1 MDVDLLT
8 RMVGE
13 LVPYHDRVGLPGL
26 GTFVAEEV
34 PASFSDRG
42 YTINPPYRKL
52 TFISGRPQDD
62 LLIKFYAAR
71 NSVDYEAAKAI
82 LTQYLTEMKEV
93 LKDRKVIMMPGL
105 GRLRATRENNFFFVA
120 DPDLDIYPD
129 GYGLAPISL
138 KSHTTS
144 WDEIDIPPI
153 PVHIPAPEP
162 AAPAEE
168 PAPAPAEKP
177 EPVAAP
183 VDEPV
188 EAPAPAPEPVVA
200 PVDEPV
206 EAPAPAPEPVAAPV
220 DEPVEAPA
228 PAPEPVAPAA
238 EPAPGQEPAPVEEPI
253 EARLNAP
260 GVSHA
265 KRWWIPLVVLVA
277 LAAIGLAVFMI
288 LAQVAPDF
296 IDSIL
301 YTPEE
306 LRIINY

>member
-1 MDVDLLT
+1 
-8 RMVGE
+8 MVGE

-26 GTFVAEEV
+26 GTFVSEEV

-62 LLIKFYAAR
+62 LLIKFYAVR
-71 NSVDYEAAKAI
+71 NSVDYEAAKSI
-82 LTQYLTEMKEV
+82 LTQYLSEMKEV

-120 DPDLDIYPD
+120 DPDLDIFPD

-144 WDEIDIPPI
+144 WEEIVIPPI
-153 PVHIPAPEP
+153 PVNIPAPQSDATPAPEEVPAVEP
-162 AAPAEE
+162 SSAVS
-168 PAPAPAEKP
+168 PAPAPAEASSDAQA
-177 EPVAAP
+177 EPVTPA
-183 VDEPV
+183 V
-188 EAPAPAPEPVVA
+188 EPAPASEPV
-200 PVDEPV
+200 
-206 EAPAPAPEPVAAPV
+206 PASAKRPKPAK
-220 DEPVEAPA
+220 
-228 PAPEPVAPAA
+228 
-238 EPAPGQEPAPVEEPI
+238 
-253 EARLNAP
+253 RF
-260 GVSHA
+260 
-265 KRWWIPLVVLVA
+265 RWWIPIIILVA
-277 LAAIGLAVFMI
+277 LAAIALAVFMI

>member
-1 MDVDLLT
+1 
-8 RMVGE
+8 MVGE

-153 PVHIPAPEP
+153 PVHIPAP
-162 AAPAEE
+162 
-168 PAPAPAEKP
+168 APAEK
-177 EPVAAP
+177 
-183 VDEPV
+183 
-188 EAPAPAPEPVVA
+188 
-200 PVDEPV
+200 
-206 EAPAPAPEPVAAPV
+206 PEPVAAPV

-238 EPAPGQEPAPVEEPI
+238 EPSPAEAPAPSSESQ
-253 EARLNAP
+253 ARLNAP

-265 KRWWIPLVVLVA
+265 KRWWIPIVVLVA

>member
-1 MDVDLLT
+1 
-8 RMVGE
+8 MVGE

-26 GTFVAEEV
+26 GTFVSEEV

-62 LLIKFYAAR
+62 LLIKFYAVR

-82 LTQYLTEMKEV
+82 LTQYLSEMKEV

-120 DPDLDIYPD
+120 DPDLDIFPD

-144 WDEIDIPPI
+144 WEEIVIPPI
-153 PVHIPAPEP
+153 PVNIPAPQSDATPAPEEAPAVEP
-162 AAPAEE
+162 SPAEE
-168 PAPAPAEKP
+168 PAPA
-177 EPVAAP
+177 
-183 VDEPV
+183 
-188 EAPAPAPEPVVA
+188 
-200 PVDEPV
+200 
-206 EAPAPAPEPVAAPV
+206 
-220 DEPVEAPA
+220 
-228 PAPEPVAPAA
+228 
-238 EPAPGQEPAPVEEPI
+238 QEPAPAEEPSPAS
-253 EARLNAP
+253 EPVPA
-260 GVSHA
+260 SA
-265 KRWWIPLVVLVA
+265 KRPKPAKRFRWWIPIIILVA
-277 LAAIGLAVFMI
+277 LAAIALAVFMI